1 MCTHHIIDRGPFLY
15 ITQCTLCRRKPCVQK
30 RLSQRRER
38 GEMAAVSLPL
48 TEDEL
53 LGTVNDIL
61 QRRATCHIQDCHAG
75 LIRPETVVLA
85 VNFVAAAAAAAR
97 VLANLL
103 IERLTAPEQLSKLQ
117 NDALRDVFNSMPPDA
132 PYEAVQR
139 SDLVWTSGVI
149 SAAPHTAHHA
159 ACSRAQRAARPSA
172 AR

>member
-1 MCTHHIIDRGPFLY
+1 MPAAQHAAPLQDCDQMCTHHIIDRGPFLY

-97 VLANLL
+97 VLANPL
-103 IERLTAPEQLSKLQ
+103 IERLTAPEQLSSCRTTRCVMCSTACRLTRRTR
-117 NDALRDVFNSMPPDA
+117 LCRDQTWSGH
-132 PYEAVQR
+132 
-139 SDLVWTSGVI
+139 LV
-149 SAAPHTAHHA
+149 
-159 ACSRAQRAARPSA
+159 
-172 AR
+172 